1 MAEDVFSRNKDWLAA
16 GEHSYTT
23 DLGKDEPKFQEWVKT
38 NKVPFDS
45 AAPNSDYDMRGF
57 YKALQ
62 ANDPRAKAAVNPN
75 DNKMHFPDFWKTPYH
90 ESFSAVSQWADPA
103 KAPKWNAQDQ
113 LVLPDGTVVFDEK
126 KEAAQRMLDKNAENK
141 KMIDLLRKVI
151 AHPALPAALQAGAR

>member
-1 MAEDVFSRNKDWLAA
+1 
-16 GEHSYTT
+16 
-23 DLGKDEPKFQEWVKT
+23 
-38 NKVPFDS
+38 
-45 AAPNSDYDMRGF
+45 
-57 YKALQ
+57 
-62 ANDPRAKAAVNPN
+62 
-75 DNKMHFPDFWKTPYH
+75 MHFPDFWKTPYH
-90 ESFSAVSQWADPA
+90 ESFSAESQWADPA